1 MLSHQRGKS
10 VSQAIDNHQT
20 HKAVL
25 QQQFPARPAARTRL
39 LTWTSG
45 SMEYA
50 YDLFRRV
57 QYFYTEMNSAT
68 LTGAIDVVVRFLGEF

>member
-1 MLSHQRGKS
+1 M
-10 VSQAIDNHQT
+10 I
-20 HKAVL
+20 L
-25 QQQFPARPAARTRL
+25 QQQFLAQPAARTRL

-68 LTGAIDVVVRFLGEF
+68 LTGAIDVVVRLWENF